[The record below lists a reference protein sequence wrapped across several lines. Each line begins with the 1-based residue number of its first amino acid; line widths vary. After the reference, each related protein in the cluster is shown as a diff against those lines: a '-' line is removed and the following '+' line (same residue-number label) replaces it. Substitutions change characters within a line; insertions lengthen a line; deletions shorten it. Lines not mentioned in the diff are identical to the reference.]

1 MKLEKKEDCDKILT
15 MKISAEDAIYLHFFQ
30 KKVYACEF
38 ISCQFLNR
46 SHSSTTWRNSYVQ
59 MTLEY

>member
-30 KKVYACEF
+30 KKSICLWVHRLSIFELQSF
-38 ISCQFLNR
+38 Q
-46 SHSSTTWRNSYVQ
+46 
-59 MTLEY
+59 